1 MPHPNSKTKLLQ
13 VNCACGSDVS
23 AGNIRLEEGK
33 PSDLWY
39 SSCVDLVASRF
50 NASDYDASLGVT
62 GEWLRHGA

>member
-1 MPHPNSKTKLLQ
+1 MSPTEL
-13 VNCACGSDVS
+13 V

-62 GEWLRHGA
+62 GRLTVGVCCWVD